1 MGGGTPHKQVAIVT
15 VYGGVHPL
23 PIPLSKFHLAF
34 SPTIPPPSSAFH
46 SCFHNSNHL
55 HQLHKL
61 LPNTSSHLPH
71 HPTTFPIYPTTF
83 PTHPTPVLTH
93 LVILPTNPSIF
104 PTDSTT
110 FHRPDGLFLPPC
122 IVLLSSYT
130 SIRFLILLWVGGNPP
145 YIHVM
150 GIHVMGVPP
159 P

>member
-1 MGGGTPHKQVAIVT
+1 MGGFTP
-15 VYGGVHPL
+15 

-145 YIHVM
+145 IHPCY
-150 GIHVMGVPP
+150 GYSCYGGTPP
-159 P
+159 PIPPPPRMT